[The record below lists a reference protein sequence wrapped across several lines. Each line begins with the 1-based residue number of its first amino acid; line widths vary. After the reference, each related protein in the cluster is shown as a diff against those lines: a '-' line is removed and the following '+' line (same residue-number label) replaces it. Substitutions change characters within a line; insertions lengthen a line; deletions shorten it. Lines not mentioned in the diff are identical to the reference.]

1 MFLRSLLYE
10 RTVLSHLERVRQLP
24 QEAQAE
30 IAMRVSNFI
39 ELARP
44 VSDDLLSRFVQVAR
58 EEQQRAVEEGAR
70 SDMDALWAA
79 MRYGLRQRSPRHGAT
94 QGWGWPQAI
103 STGTARYRSSLPS
116 RPSRGKES
124 GSVSVAFDLHP
135 SLPDQPAIGSPGRT
149 SRTSPSVMPQLARV
163 AAGMWPTILTTSSAA
178 DLATASVALSS
189 PPIATKNHCSIE
201 RSSALA
207 CLVNKRTT
215 RPSAF
220 CCISALWHA
229 MSYASTCLDFA
240 ACIAG
245 TLTKGS
251 WTMGDWLLNLGLQW
265 RSKIRMP

>member
-1 MFLRSLLYE
+1 MTSYRGSFKLRGRSNSE
-10 RTVLSHLERVRQLP
+10 RWRKGQGLT
-24 QEAQAE
+24 
-30 IAMRVSNFI
+30 
-39 ELARP
+39 
-44 VSDDLLSRFVQVAR
+44 
-58 EEQQRAVEEGAR
+58 
-70 SDMDALWAA
+70 W
-79 MRYGLRQRSPRHGAT
+79 MRYGLHQRSPRHGAT

-163 AAGMWPTILTTSSAA
+163 AAGMWPTISTTASAA

-189 PPIATKNHCSIE
+189 SPIATKNHCSIE

>member
-79 MRYGLRQRSPRHGAT
+79 P
-94 QGWGWPQAI
+94 AI
-103 STGTARYRSSLPS
+103 SEAWCNARPGLATGNLNRHSAIQIITAVEAFTRKGL
-116 RPSRGKES
+116 
-124 GSVSVAFDLHP
+124 SVAFDLHP
-135 SLPDQPAIGSPGRT
+135 SLPDQPAIGSPRRT
-149 SRTSPSVMPQLARV
+149 SQTSPSVMPQLARV
-163 AAGMWPTILTTSSAA
+163 AAGMWPTISTTASAAA

-189 PPIATKNHCSIE
+189 SPIATKNHCSIE